1 MPNVPNPSNEGSV
14 DARERLRLAIRE
26 FVEREMP
33 RAAAARWDR
42 ENAFPRDVFAGLA
55 RLGVLGLAIPRAL
68 GGTGRD
74 IVSTMVVIE
83 ELSRRSLAVSVPYIM
98 ASCYAGMNLVEFGSP
113 GQQRELLPRVTSG
126 DLIFAYG
133 WTEPDVGADLASV
146 KTRAVRD
153 GQEVVIDGAKRFCS
167 GAAMCDYI
175 YTLVRTGDAG
185 DRHGGLS
192 LVLVPPSTPG
202 VQISRIDAMGMKGA
216 ATTDVVFDGVR
227 VPVANVMGGEAGWGR
242 GWSMLMG
249 AGLDVEK
256 LEVAAIGIGIATAAL
271 DDAWRA
277 VCAPRGGGE
286 RPDQSATHQ
295 LADMKAQI
303 HAARLVLYH
312 AAELADRHQ
321 KCSVETSM
329 AKLLAG
335 EAARDVALRSQAI
348 LGVEAYVQGTD
359 AERHVR
365 DALLVPIMG
374 GSSAI
379 QRNNIF
385 KWSAAAA

>member
-1 MPNVPNPSNEGSV
+1 MPNFSNEPHETSV
-14 DARERLRLAIRE
+14 EARERLRLAIRE

-33 RAAAARWDR
+33 REAAARWDR
-42 ENAFPRDVFAGLA
+42 ENAFPRDVFASLA
-55 RLGVLGLAIPRAL
+55 RLGVLGLAIPRPL

-98 ASCYAGMNLVEFGSP
+98 ASCYAGMNLVEFGSRE
-113 GQQRELLPRVTSG
+113 QQRDLLPRVTSG

-146 KTRAVRD
+146 KTRAMRKGD
-153 GQEVVIDGAKRFCS
+153 EVVIDGAKRFCS
-167 GAAMCDYI
+167 GAALCDYI

-277 VCAPRGGGE
+277 VCAPRADGE

-312 AAELADRHQ
+312 AAELADRHE

-335 EAARDVALRSQAI
+335 EAARDVALRSQAL
-348 LGVEAYVQGTD
+348 LGAEGYVEGTD
-359 AERHVR
+359 AERYVR

>member
-1 MPNVPNPSNEGSV
+1 MPNSSNVPNERSV
-14 DARERLRLAIRE
+14 EARECLRLSIRE

-33 RAAAARWDR
+33 REAAARWDR
-42 ENAFPRDVFAGLA
+42 ENEFPRDVFARLA
-55 RLGVLGLAIPRAL
+55 RMGVMGLAIPRAL

-113 GQQRELLPRVTSG
+113 GQQRDLLPRVTSG

-153 GQEVVIDGAKRFCS
+153 GHEVVIDGAKRFCS
-167 GAAMCDYI
+167 GAALCDYI
-175 YTLVRTGDAG
+175 YTLVRTGDVG

-202 VQISRIDAMGMKGA
+202 VQISKIDAMGMKGA

-242 GWSMLMG
+242 GWAMLIG

-277 VCAPRGGGE
+277 VCAPRSGE

-295 LADMKAQI
+295 LADMKAQV

-312 AAELADRHQ
+312 AAELADRHE

-335 EAARDVALRSQAI
+335 EAARDVALRSQVI
-348 LGVEAYVQGTD
+348 LGIEGYVQGRD

-385 KWSAAAA
+385 KWSAAAT